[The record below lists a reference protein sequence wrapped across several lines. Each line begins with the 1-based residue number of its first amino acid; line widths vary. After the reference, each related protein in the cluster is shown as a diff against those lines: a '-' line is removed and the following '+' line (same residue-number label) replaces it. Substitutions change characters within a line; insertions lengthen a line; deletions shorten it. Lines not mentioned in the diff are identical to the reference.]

1 VFFVVEMFYPEL
13 TFYID
18 FCRFSMIAPE
28 DLSNVS
34 LAIRDAV
41 APVFLITG
49 IGSLMGVMTNR
60 LGRAVDR
67 FRPLKDMS
75 KESMSSP
82 LAVEM
87 DTIASR
93 IRWMRRS
100 ITLCTLSALSVCLSI
115 AVMFISVAFV
125 MPLTQAVASLFI
137 GAMVALTLGLLC
149 FLREV
154 VLATKEVLDS

>member
-1 VFFVVEMFYPEL
+1 
-13 TFYID
+13 
-18 FCRFSMIAPE
+18 MIAAE

-75 KESMSSP
+75 KESMSPP
-82 LAVEM
+82 LTVEM

-115 AVMFISVAFV
+115 AVMFISEAFV

-137 GAMVALTLGLLC
+137 AAMVALTLGLLC

-154 VLATKEVLDS
+154 VLATKEVLDY

>member
-1 VFFVVEMFYPEL
+1 MIV
-13 TFYID
+13 
-18 FCRFSMIAPE
+18 RMIAAE

-75 KESMSSP
+75 KESMSPP
-82 LAVEM
+82 LTVEM

-115 AVMFISVAFV
+115 AVMFISEAFV

-137 GAMVALTLGLLC
+137 AAMVALTLGLLC

-154 VLATKEVLDS
+154 VLATKEVLDY